1 MKKTLIAISLFAALF
16 PAFGVSAANQSVRD
30 VVPFVYPENVA
41 SRPVGF
47 TYLPDGQS
55 YAMLSADGK
64 KVVKYDIKTGKELEV
79 LLDLSGTRETSL
91 DRIEGFTMSPDAS
104 KILVW
109 TGASYIYRRSF
120 RASYY
125 TYEIRTRLLRPLSGK
140 FSTQQS
146 PIFSPNGRMVAFVA
160 PDNNIYVRKLDYQT
174 EVAVTEDGAFGKIIN
189 GVPDWVY
196 EEEFQTTC
204 SMAWAPDDLNL
215 CFIKYN
221 ETEVPTYDM
230 QRYNG
235 ACQPDEA
242 AALYPVTWNYK
253 YPVAG
258 KPNSKVTLHS
268 YDVETRKLKEI
279 ALPDNR
285 IEYIPRIAYGPNP
298 ESLIVSTLNRDQ
310 NHFEIYRVNPKSTV
324 AKSIYNEDSKSWI
337 APVTYEELWLGP
349 ESFVINS
356 WKSGYNQLYQYTY
369 AGAEIKQLTS
379 GDCDVTAYYGNDA
392 LGNHYYQVAAPTP
405 MDRTVRRLD
414 RKGNVTD
421 VSPSAGT
428 ASAQFAPG
436 CTYMTLTHSSV
447 EHAPVYSI
455 NTSAGK
461 QLRVLED
468 NSAYMAK
475 VGNKV
480 AKREFFTMQSDGN
493 TLNGFIIRPQNA
505 SSQKAPCIMYQY
517 SGPGSQEVLN
527 RWQLDWMDAFAK
539 AGYVVVCVDGR
550 GTGGRGRAFCDIVYR
565 NLGHYETIDQIAA
578 ARYAASLPYVDASRI
593 GIFGWSY
600 GGYESLMAAT
610 ADDAPY
616 AAAVAVAPVTDWRF
630 YDSIYAE
637 RYMLT
642 PQQNEDG
649 YRRSAPLYR
658 TSSLKCPLLIMYGTA
673 DDNVHPANSIEFVS
687 RLERQGDICDMLIFP
702 NMNHSINGCNARSVV
717 YGKMLDW
724 FNKNLR

>member
-1 MKKTLIAISLFAALF
+1 MKKNIFAISLFAALF
-16 PAFGVSAANQSVRD
+16 PAFTASAANQAVRD
-30 VVPFVYPENVA
+30 VVPYVYPENVA

-55 YAMLSADGK
+55 YAMLSPDGK
-64 KVVKYDIKTGKELEV
+64 QVVKYDIKTGNRLEV
-79 LLDLSGTRETSL
+79 LLDLSNARETSL
-91 DRIEGFTMSPDAS
+91 DRIEGFSLSPDAS

-125 TYEIRTRLLRPLSGK
+125 TYEIRTRLLRPLSSK
-140 FSTQQS
+140 FSTQQA
-146 PIFSPNGRMVAFVA
+146 PVFSPNGRMVAFVA
-160 PDNNIYVRKLDYQT
+160 PDNNIYVKKLDYQT
-174 EVAVTEDGAFGKIIN
+174 EVAVTEDGAYGKIIN

-196 EEEFQTTC
+196 EEEFQTVS

-221 ETEVPTYDM
+221 ETDVPTYDM

-235 ACQPDEA
+235 ACNQDEA

-279 ALPDNR
+279 TLPDSR

-337 APVTYEELWLGP
+337 DPVTYEDLWLGP
-349 ESFVINS
+349 ESFVVNS

-379 GDCDVTAYYGNDA
+379 GNFDVTAYYGSDA
-392 LGNHYYQVAAPTP
+392 AGAHYYQVAAPTP
-405 MDRTVRRLD
+405 MDRTVRRVD
-414 RKGNVTD
+414 RKGVVTD
-421 VSPSAGT
+421 VSPSSGT

-447 EHAPVYSI
+447 DHAPVYSI

-468 NSAYMAK
+468 NASYMAK

-480 AKREFFTMQSDGN
+480 AKREFFTMKSDGN
-493 TLNGFIIRPQNA
+493 TLNGFIIRPQNT
-505 SSQKAPCIMYQY
+505 SQKSPCIMYQY

-550 GTGGRGRAFCDIVYR
+550 GTGGRGRDFCDVVYK
-565 NLGHYETIDQIAA
+565 NLGHYETIDQVAA

-600 GGYESLMAAT
+600 GGYETLMAAT

-630 YDSIYAE
+630 YDSIYTE

-649 YRRSAPLYR
+649 YRRSAPLFR
-658 TSSLKCPLLIMYGTA
+658 TSSLKCPLLIMYGTS

-724 FNKNLR
+724 FNKNL